1 MAEFAFP
8 TNAPAPDASVFKAE
22 PEFANLTEKQEQ
34 SLAALPA
41 ALEALGITGEELS
54 REERCSFLKVKC
66 FQPLMIRSSFDMCKP
81 FVTADLYRFIRR

>member
-1 MAEFAFP
+1 MSVIEYP
-8 TNAPAPDASVFKAE
+8 SKTPAPDASVFNAE

-54 REERCSFLKVKC
+54 REERCSFLKVAFRFTLSPIPVLPLVIIC
-66 FQPLMIRSSFDMCKP
+66 FI
-81 FVTADLYRFIRR
+81 LYYHFISK